1 MLFFLLTNII
11 EESSIVLCC
20 GGRAEEILKQ
30 SNHLEEI
37 PADGLLLPGM
47 VSRKKQFV
55 PSIIATLQQ

>member
-1 MLFFLLTNII
+1 MASGCCII

-20 GGRAEEILKQ
+20 GVQAEEILRQ
-30 SNHLEEI
+30 SNHIDQI
-37 PADGLLLPGM
+37 PDDGLLLPGM